1 MLLKKLTTNLITG
14 KWKEIFNHNVDCLN
28 DLETSLKENDD
39 YLSNPTQKPESN
51 NSSTSFFQR
60 IIAMI
65 RNFFAKLF
73 KF

>member
-39 YLSNPTQKPESN
+39 YLN
-51 NSSTSFFQR
+51 NRIDNLVLSSGGDSPNEVVDGR
-60 IIAMI
+60 VDY
-65 RNFFAKLF
+65 
-73 KF
+73 

>member
-39 YLSNPTQKPESN
+39 YLN
-51 NSSTSFFQR
+51 NRIDNLVLSSGGDSPNEVVDVRGEYKGET
-60 IIAMI
+60 
-65 RNFFAKLF
+65 
-73 KF
+73 